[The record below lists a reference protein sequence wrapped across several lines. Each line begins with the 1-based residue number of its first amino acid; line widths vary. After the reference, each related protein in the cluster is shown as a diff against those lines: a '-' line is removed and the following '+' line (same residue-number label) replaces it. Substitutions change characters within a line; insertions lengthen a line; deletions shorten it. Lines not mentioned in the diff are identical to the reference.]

1 MADSSQSEEKA
12 VGVDRI
18 SDLPDCVLIHIV
30 SFLPFN
36 QTILT
41 SLLSTRWKPLW
52 TYVPILD
59 IRNNYFPR
67 VSRVLALL
75 QFKAPFVQTF
85 RMFYNYSIN
94 PYQLDRL
101 VTTVTTPNLKVF
113 DLRIHSHDTENYWAL
128 SHSILSCKSLVVLK
142 LAWKIDFHPL
152 LSSSLS
158 FQLPRLK
165 ILRFK
170 RISFRNCNSLTRLLS
185 ACPVLEQ
192 LSLKVVSFPKDV
204 CIKIW
209 VPTLKLLRITYAR
222 FDSEFPVVGYKYEI
236 DAPSLEYFE
245 FGGPL
250 GDIIFLGKL
259 DNLIEARLHIW
270 SIENDES
277 LYDLGLEM
285 KLDRVFNL
293 LVPLNKL
300 KFLSFSY
307 SARECRGFG
316 SFCSMFQNLVRLD
329 FTFNNRN
336 WDVLQA
342 LLRVAPNLRVLFF
355 KKSSGYGY
363 HRCHHWSPAHVEEHN
378 QLCSSEPPKDPNS
391 LSSHLTTF
399 YFRGYNGIENEVE
412 FVKFILK
419 ESRLLKT
426 MTVEVDRYMPKE
438 GVLEELSMFP
448 RSSSTCLLT
457 VKGYG
462 LSSNGSH

>member
-1 MADSSQSEEKA
+1 MADSSQSESLEEKA

-18 SDLPDCVLIHIV
+18 SDLPDSVLIHIV

-36 QTILT
+36 QSILT

-75 QFKAPFVQTF
+75 QLKAPCIQTF
-85 RMFYNYSIN
+85 RMLYNYSAN
-94 PYQLDRL
+94 PNQLNRL

-113 DLRIHSHDTENYWAL
+113 DLRIHSTENYWAL
-128 SHSILSCKSLVVLK
+128 SPSILSCKSLVVLK

-152 LSSSLS
+152 LSSYLS

-192 LSLKVVSFPKDV
+192 LSLKIVSFPKDV
-204 CIKIW
+204 
-209 VPTLKLLRITYAR
+209 Y
-222 FDSEFPVVGYKYEI
+222 
-236 DAPSLEYFE
+236 APSLEYFE

-259 DNLIEARLHIW
+259 DDLIEARLHIW

-329 FTFNNRN
+329 FTFNNCN

-342 LLRVAPNLRVLFF
+342 LLRVAPNLRVLFLRR
-355 KKSSGYGY
+355 SYGY
-363 HRCHHWSPAHVEEHN
+363 RRCHHWSPAHVKEHN

-399 YFRGYNGIENEVE
+399 YFRGYSGIENEVE

-426 MTVEVDRYMPKE
+426 MTVEVGYMPKE
-438 GVLEELSMFP
+438 GVLEKLSMFP

-457 VKGYG
+457 VK
-462 LSSNGSH
+462 

>member
-1 MADSSQSEEKA
+1 M
-12 VGVDRI
+12 
-18 SDLPDCVLIHIV
+18 L
-30 SFLPFN
+30 
-36 QTILT
+36 
-41 SLLSTRWKPLW
+41 
-52 TYVPILD
+52 
-59 IRNNYFPR
+59 
-67 VSRVLALL
+67 
-75 QFKAPFVQTF
+75 
-85 RMFYNYSIN
+85 YNYSVN

-113 DLRIHSHDTENYWAL
+113 DLRIHSTENYWKL
-128 SHSILSCKSLVVLK
+128 SPSILSCKSLVVLK

-209 VPTLKLLRITYAR
+209 VPTLKLLRIKYAR
-222 FDSEFPVVGYKYEI
+222 LWFESEFPVVGYKYEI

-285 KLDRVFNL
+285 KLESVFKL

-355 KKSSGYGY
+355 KRSYDY

-378 QLCSSEPPKDPNS
+378 QLCSSEPPKDPNA

-399 YFRGYNGIENEVE
+399 YFRGYSGIENEVE

-426 MTVEVDRYMPKE
+426 MTVEVESYMSEE
-438 GVLEELSMFP
+438 GVLEKLSTFP

-457 VKGYG
+457 VK
-462 LSSNGSH
+462 